1 MVEQRAE
8 VSERDRF
15 YVQKDKHHLF
25 QRLSQG
31 DDAPFKTM
39 KDVWVLAA
47 AMGVHVG
54 RRAQLRGGTQHV
66 GFWHYLSTQEDI
78 PVLQAIAVAE
88 TGDVAVLGD
97 RSKVIKIVEEY
108 ANGGIDLLI
117 DATRADRD
125 STVISLASLVVKE
138 AELEKE
144 RDTTVDDLVREG
156 ESKSQEFKSSIKW
169 DFKQKNANKELTR
182 EVVRTVAAFLNS
194 DGGTLLIGVNDE
206 GEVLGIE
213 KDLSLMGGKGLDGFQ
228 LTFANAVKHHLGE
241 DIGPLLRLDFARKD
255 GKTVAIVSCPP
266 CHRPVFVKEEAGNEF
281 YARSASSSQ
290 RLDAQATNNY
300 INARWP
306 KS

>member
-1 MVEQRAE
+1 MAE
-8 VSERDRF
+8 PRNETTDRDRF

-31 DDAPFKTM
+31 DEAPFKTM

-78 PVLQAIAVAE
+78 PVLQAIAVADE
-88 TGDVAVLGD
+88 GDVTVLGD
-97 RSKVIKIVEEY
+97 RSKVIKIAEEY

-125 STVISLASLVVKE
+125 STLISLASLVVKE
-138 AELEKE
+138 ADQEKE
-144 RDTTVDDLVREG
+144 RDTTVDDLVSQG
-156 ESKSQEFKSSIKW
+156 ETQAQEFKSSMKW
-169 DFKQKNANKELTR
+169 DYKAGNANKELVR

-194 DGGTLLIGVNDE
+194 DGGTLLIGVGDK

-213 KDLSLMGGKGLDGFQ
+213 KDLSLMGNKGLDGFQ
-228 LTFANAVKHHLGE
+228 LTFANAVKTYLGE
-241 DIGPLLRLDFARKD
+241 DIGPLLKLDFAKKER
-255 GKTVAIVSCPP
+255 KTVAIVTCPP
-266 CHRPVFVKEEAGNEF
+266 CHRPVFVKEESGNEF

-290 RLDAQATNNY
+290 RMDAQATNSY

-306 KS
+306 KN